1 MSIIL
6 MSNVVPRRNRI
17 DLNTP
22 AEMAIRAAVDAV
34 EILRAD
40 SRLTEIVLMLDRARE
55 KLADFV
61 DDEAAVQVT
70 P

>member
-1 MSIIL
+1 MSIL
-6 MSNVVPRRNRI
+6 MSSHVPRRNRI

-22 AEMAIRAAVDAV
+22 AELAIRAAVEAV

-40 SRLTEIVLMLDRARE
+40 PRLTEVVLMLDRARE

-61 DDEAAVQVT
+61 DDETETAG
-70 P
+70 